1 MRVKTHL
8 ILSTYAMMVVNL
20 LAYTIHLLLPRP
32 VNLSQRVCRCPF
44 PYIVWLVDGSI
55 HKVSPKIWSSMVKT
69 FPNDN
74 NKICF
79 PSWLRNQQKVMYL
92 HEGIYKKRITEWDLD
107 TLTWRFSQHHRN
119 ETELIGV
126 SLPNFCQLFQ
136 QYIDDGTL
144 MPGWQGGG

>member
-1 MRVKTHL
+1 
-8 ILSTYAMMVVNL
+8 
-20 LAYTIHLLLPRP
+20 
-32 VNLSQRVCRCPF
+32 
-44 PYIVWLVDGSI
+44 
-55 HKVSPKIWSSMVKT
+55 
-69 FPNDN
+69 
-74 NKICF
+74 
-79 PSWLRNQQKVMYL
+79 MYL

-144 MPGWQGGG
+144 MPGWQGGGANFTLAGLV